1 MDADSQPVLV
11 PDAAIEADAIPETR
25 RWNLATRIAFRFA
38 CCYLL
43 LYPLSAG
50 MWSSITPWV
59 VVRVF
64 HLSVPATVSRSGGSG
79 DTALGYAERFCILA
93 AAVSAAILWSVL
105 DRRRKNYH
113 ELHLWLRIYLRYLLA
128 FVLFS
133 YGFVKI
139 FPLQMPPPTFARL
152 IEPYGEFSPMGVL
165 WSFIGVSTAYSFFP
179 APLKSWEGCFWSSAE
194 RPCWVRW
201 FHSASC

>member
-1 MDADSQPVLV
+1 
-11 PDAAIEADAIPETR
+11 
-25 RWNLATRIAFRFA
+25 
-38 CCYLL
+38 
-43 LYPLSAG
+43 

-165 WSFIGVSTAYSFFP
+165 WSFIGVSTAYSLFSGAAEVLGGMLLVFGRTAMLGSLVSFGNGNALH
-179 APLKSWEGCFWSSAE
+179 APDRAG
-194 RPCWVRW
+194 V
-201 FHSASC
+201 